1 MGYRT
6 RHQRKAWVS
15 LCAQVLRQAD
25 SSLSET
31 DAYELA
37 KALWDRPIVRG
48 FDPDMVA
55 QLVLTPRSQWGR
67 PGR

>member
-15 LCAQVLRQAD
+15 LCAEVLRKAD
-25 SSLSET
+25 SSLSEA

-37 KALWDRPIVRG
+37 NALWDRPSVRG

-55 QLVLTPRSQWGR
+55 QLILTNRSLWGR
-67 PGR
+67 PGH